1 MVFPSI
7 LSKLYSLPL
16 YGPQG
21 HLEAFRQSVVNREE
35 GWVWPTFGARRI
47 WGGTCFQILR
57 IQLTFPLAKATC
69 FHFLSHLSPPMPPT
83 WSTPLTPMPCL
94 PFELPGT
101 PGHSIWAAGPLCRCT
116 GCRLSSWRGKRE
128 VCWPLPKTG
137 STHRLCSIWLLDFP
151 NQEGCFIPGKRST
164 PMPTVNL
171 PWILFV
177 SRSIKLKR

>member
-1 MVFPSI
+1 MALKDI
-7 LSKLYSLPL
+7 WKHLDSL
-16 YGPQG
+16 
-21 HLEAFRQSVVNREE
+21 
-35 GWVWPTFGARRI
+35 
-47 WGGTCFQILR
+47 
-57 IQLTFPLAKATC
+57 
-69 FHFLSHLSPPMPPT
+69 
-83 WSTPLTPMPCL
+83 WSTGKKGGFGLLLGPGGFGVAHVFRFSEYSSLFLLLKPHAFTSFPICLLPCHPPGAPPTPMPCL